1 MPENIS
7 SSPVDRKPPLILGV
21 KRSTWRM
28 HDPAAEDAD
37 AAFETVRKKVLVRDK
52 YTCRY
57 CQMRTLREEDQT
69 KNGKFFKGRFAGYFE
84 VHHIDDDHHNNHP
97 DNLLTVCPFC
107 HSVFHCG
114 NAGHREAGSIIW
126 APWIRQEDL
135 NITVHVLFILMCFE
149 HPNEAEIKIA
159 EESRTQDALKFSSE
173 MGRAARERYESL
185 QSFGDLAEKNLGAG
199 MSNAAV
205 LGESLMAL
213 ANRNESAYLRRS
225 VFLGGARFLP
235 DFSYYLRPVRYWL
248 QANNYKQNM
257 NLIHADKLKSHYD
270 RFEKMAQRFLCGGLV
285 TDDGKSTTAG
295 EI

>member
-1 MPENIS
+1 MAETATSRQS
-7 SSPVDRKPPLILGV
+7 SGTQVIPPLILGV

-37 AAFETVRKKVLVRDK
+37 AEFEVVKKKVLVRDR

-57 CQMRTLREEDQT
+57 CQMRTLKEEDQN
-69 KNGKFFKGRFAGYFE
+69 KNGTFYKGRFAGYFE
-84 VHHIDDDHHNNHP
+84 VHHVDDDHHHNHP

-135 NITVHVLFILMCFE
+135 NITVHVLFILMTFE
-149 HPNEAEIKIA
+149 HPSEAETKKA
-159 EESRTQDALKFSSE
+159 EESQTQDTLKFCSE
-173 MGRAARERYESL
+173 TGRVARQRYEVL
-185 QSFGDLAEKNLGAG
+185 QSFGDAAEKHLGAG

-205 LGESLMAL
+205 MGESLMAL
-213 ANRNESAYLRRS
+213 AKRDDRAYQRRA

-235 DFSYYLRPVRYWL
+235 DFSYYLKPAGYWS
-248 QANNYKQNM
+248 QANNFKQHM
-257 NLIHADKLKSHYD
+257 VHADKLKSHYD
-270 RFEKMAQRFLCGGLV
+270 RFEKISQRILCP
-285 TDDGKSTTAG
+285 DFMRKSA
-295 EI
+295 